1 MTDLARYNPF
11 RGLTRFNP
19 FGRDMDDL
27 PTGPFPTPMSLNP
40 MADLHMPIDITEDDK
55 VYKVRAEMPGFNK
68 EDISVSVN
76 GDQVTISAETKKEK
90 EEKKNG
96 EKIVHRECYCGR
108 QFRSFTL
115 PQAADETNTKARYED
130 GVLNLELPKKA
141 GDNQKKITVN

>member
-27 PTGPFPTPMSLNP
+27 LTGFFPTPMSLNP

-68 EDISVSVN
+68 EDISCLLYTSPSPRD
-76 GDQVTISAETKKEK
+76 GLLSRMPSSA
-90 EEKKNG
+90 
-96 EKIVHRECYCGR
+96 
-108 QFRSFTL
+108 
-115 PQAADETNTKARYED
+115 
-130 GVLNLELPKKA
+130 
-141 GDNQKKITVN
+141 